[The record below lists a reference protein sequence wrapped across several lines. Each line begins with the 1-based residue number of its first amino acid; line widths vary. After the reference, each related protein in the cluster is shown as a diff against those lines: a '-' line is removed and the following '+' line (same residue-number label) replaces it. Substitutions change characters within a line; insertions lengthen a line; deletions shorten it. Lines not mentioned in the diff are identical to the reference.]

1 MAGTQFFYFN
11 AVRTLDVGVA
21 LLIEFLAP
29 VLLLAWTAM
38 RTRTLP
44 ARLTLLG
51 AAVALAGLVL
61 VIDPRGAGPLDPAG
75 VAWALGAAV
84 GLSAFFVLSS
94 RDSSGLPALV
104 MAAGGT
110 LVGAVIIG
118 LAGLV
123 GLIPVRMTTER
134 TLLAG
139 AEVAWWVPTL
149 WLVLVATV
157 VAYLTGIGAITRLG
171 SRVASFVGLT
181 EVLAAVLI
189 AWIVLSELPGTPQL
203 IGGILILGGI
213 ILVQRDTAAAVQA
226 TMQVTPEATVTTSE
240 GGPTWSP

>member
-1 MAGTQFFYFN
+1 
-11 AVRTLDVGVA
+11 
-21 LLIEFLAP
+21 
-29 VLLLAWTAM
+29 VLLLGWTAL

-44 ARLTLLG
+44 ARLTLVG
-51 AAVALAGLVL
+51 AGAALAGLVL

-75 VAWALGAAV
+75 VAWALAAAV

-110 LVGAVIIG
+110 LVGAVIIAAG
-118 LAGLV
+118 GLV

-139 AEVAWWVPTL
+139 SEVAWWVPTL
-149 WLVLVATV
+149 WLVMVATV
-157 VAYLTGIGAITRLG
+157 IAYLTGIGAITRLG

-189 AWIVLSELPGTPQL
+189 AWVVLSELPGTPQL
-203 IGGILILGGI
+203 LGGILILGGI
-213 ILVQRDTAAAVQA
+213 VLVQRDTDAAARA
-226 TMQVTPEATVTTSE
+226 VTAPAPAPRLPEPTQE
-240 GGPTWSP
+240 GPGWNP